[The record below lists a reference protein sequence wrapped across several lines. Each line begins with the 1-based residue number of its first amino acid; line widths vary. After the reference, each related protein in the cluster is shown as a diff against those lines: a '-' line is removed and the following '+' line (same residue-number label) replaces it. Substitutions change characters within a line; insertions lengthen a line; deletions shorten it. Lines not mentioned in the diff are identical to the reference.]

1 MISISKNAIMNLLV
15 LIPLSAFV
23 LASCDENGPDIPA
36 CMSGGNVGLLESEC
50 VAETISS
57 VCNMWGC
64 SGPDEISQNF
74 FECEIIDCQSLK
86 CFEQV
91 DSDAFTEINYTD
103 IAAFTNTQFTTVIGN
118 EEFSCILIVP

>member
-1 MISISKNAIMNLLV
+1 MNLIV
-15 LIPLSAFV
+15 LILLSAFV
-23 LASCDENGPDIPA
+23 LVSCNENGPDISA
-36 CMSGGNVGLLESEC
+36 CTSGGNVRLLESGC

-64 SGPDEISQNF
+64 SGPYEIGQNF
-74 FECEIIDCQSLK
+74 FECEAIACQSLK
-86 CFEQV
+86 CFNQV

-103 IAAFTNTQFTTVIGN
+103 IAAFTNTQFTTVIDN